1 MQKINVFNEKFLSI
15 LKKIQIFHVKKN
27 NDVIFDLKEKLPHT
41 KKMGLD
47 SNIKILI
54 TNLAF

>member
-27 NDVIFDLKEKLPHT
+27 NDVIFDLKEKL
-41 KKMGLD
+41 
-47 SNIKILI
+47 
-54 TNLAF
+54 LAQGKDIAF